1 MLARAGWEHVVFTR
15 HDLPFYVGGPG
26 TSPEDAT
33 AMGLAVG
40 PLRPLLQDAPQS
52 LVTVVADAV
61 VADLAQCTD
70 EHGIRLAGSIAIVRG
85 APLSSCEVP
94 DRHRRRRALRRR
106 DDARG
111 RRHAGQ

>member
-1 MLARAGWEHVVFTR
+1 VLARAGWEHVVFTR

-61 VADLAQCTD
+61 AADLAQCTD
-70 EHGIRLAGSIAIVRG
+70 EHGIRLAGSIAIG
-85 APLSSCEVP
+85 EA
-94 DRHRRRRALRRR
+94 RR
-106 DDARG
+106 
-111 RRHAGQ
+111 